1 VASGLTAALPGQNR
15 SRIPAATVA
24 LRGSVS
30 VQPIRLRLS
39 DLLPAS
45 ADQQLKQAASIVDL
59 GQAPAPG
66 SFRVFTSD
74 ELRRK
79 GASKLGVQI
88 PDKVVVRADG
98 FPVEI
103 DAVRRALAGYK
114 PLPAEFT
121 VPEISIP
128 EEVVTRTKNA
138 VLRVVRVEPGS
149 DAHTAMA
156 FVRCETRKD
165 CGTFVVRLQFSDP
178 VHWTG
183 IESRPV
189 VKTFLRAPIQNSLVR
204 PGRRAALVLDEDGL
218 RITVPVFPLRRAA
231 MGESVRVL
239 DKVSRRTYVAR
250 VCGEDQVTAHFEESQ

>member
-1 VASGLTAALPGQNR
+1 
-15 SRIPAATVA
+15 
-24 LRGSVS
+24 
-30 VQPIRLRLS
+30 
-39 DLLPAS
+39 
-45 ADQQLKQAASIVDL
+45 VDL
-59 GQAPAPG
+59 GRAPAPG

-79 GASKLGVQI
+79 GASKLQVQI

-98 FPVEI
+98 FPIEI
-103 DAVRRALAGYK
+103 DALRRALAEYK
-114 PLPAEFT
+114 PLPAGFT

-128 EEVVTRTKNA
+128 EEVVMRTKN
-138 VLRVVRVEPGS
+138 VILRVVRVEPGS

-165 CGTFVVRLQFSDP
+165 CGTFVVGLQFSDR

-189 VKTFLRAPIQNSLVR
+189 VKTLVRAPIQNSLVH
-204 PGRRAALVLDEDGL
+204 PGRRAVLVLDEDGL

-250 VCGEDQVTAHFEESQ
+250 VCGENQLTAHLEESQ